1 MKKNQNLITWKIEYS
16 CDSDLF
22 EYIDS
27 YNKVFRFTY
36 NRLLENPK
44 MSTKELTS
52 VQKTMK
58 NLPDNVGSHVLN
70 SVIYDA
76 RALVQKS
83 EKPIIFGGKL
93 NFIKRCQ
100 HKINKDE
107 FLRNR
112 LLPFYSV
119 GEAVQKGNRL
129 FRILSG
135 TQILFQSDRNH
146 HYLLNLKHVGRN
158 RLKYIKDL
166 MLLQNTKGVAITY
179 KMDFNFIYITFDYN
193 LIRQNFYNIK
203 QNRVIAIDMN
213 PNNLGYSVI
222 DWKDSSN
229 YQLIESGTFS
239 IKPLNDYQNS
249 LRVSSNSV
257 ESRYIHNKR
266 RHEII
271 ELAKRL
277 FDICKHYKCEIFA
290 IEDLNFK
297 NKNNTK
303 SSRKFNKL
311 VNNQWLR
318 TLLVSQIRKLI
329 NSSSTTL
336 VEVQPQ
342 YSSFIGNLV
351 YRKEHLPDECL
362 ASIEIGR
369 RGFEFSTQYIFNR
382 RPHEKT
388 VIFPKMETVK
398 NQLSIS
404 LAEIG
409 IDVPELV
416 DWKNIY
422 SMVKK
427 SEKKYRFSISDAISS
442 HSDSLFSKFYKQR
455 YLNQYIFV

>member
-16 CDSDLF
+16 CESDLF

-27 YNKVFRFTY
+27 YNKVLRFTY
-36 NRLLENPK
+36 NRLLEKPK
-44 MSTKELTS
+44 ISTKELTAL
-52 VQKTMK
+52 QKTMK
-58 NLPDNVGSHVLN
+58 NLPNNVGSHILN

-76 RALVQKS
+76 KALAHKS
-83 EKPIIFGGKL
+83 DKPIIFGGKL
-93 NFIKRCQ
+93 NFLKRCQ
-100 HKINKDE
+100 HKIDKNTFLKNK
-107 FLRNR
+107 
-112 LLPFYSV
+112 LLPLYSV

-129 FRILSG
+129 FRLLPYN
-135 TQILFQSDRNH
+135 QVLFQPDRSH
-146 HYLLNLKHVGRN
+146 HYVLNLKNVGKN
-158 RLKYIKDL
+158 RLKDIKAL
-166 MLLQNTKGVAITY
+166 IELQNTKSMAITY
-179 KMDFNFIYITFDYN
+179 KLDFNFIYITFDYN
-193 LIRQNFYNIK
+193 TVKQNFYTVK

-222 DWKDSSN
+222 DWKDLSH

-239 IKPLNDYQNS
+239 IKTLNDYQNS

-257 ESRYIHNKR
+257 ESRYIYNKR

-297 NKNNTK
+297 NKNKTK

-351 YRKEHLPDECL
+351 YRKEYLPDECL

-369 RGFEFSTQYIFNR
+369 RGFEFSTQYLFNR

-388 VIFPKMETVK
+388 VVFPQVDAVK

-409 IDVPELV
+409 IDVPV
-416 DWKNIY
+416 ITNWKDLY
-422 SMVKK
+422 SVVKK
-427 SEKKYRFSISDAISS
+427 SEKKYRFSLSEAISA
-442 HSDSLFSKFYKQR
+442 HSDSLFSKFYRQR

>member
-1 MKKNQNLITWKIEYS
+1 MRKNQNLITWKIEYF

-27 YNKVFRFTY
+27 YNKVLRFTY

-44 MSTKELTS
+44 MSTKGLTS

-70 SVIYDA
+70 SAIYDA

-129 FRILSG
+129 FRILSS
-135 TQILFQSDRNH
+135 TQILFQPDRNH

-158 RLKYIKDL
+158 RLKYIKEL
-166 MLLQNTKGVAITY
+166 ISLQNTKGAAITY
-179 KMDFNFIYITFDYN
+179 KLDFNFIYIMFDYN
-193 LIRQNFYNIK
+193 LIQQNFYNIK

-222 DWKDSSN
+222 DWKDSSH

-239 IKPLNDYQNS
+239 IKSLNDYQNS

-297 NKNNTK
+297 NKNKTK
-303 SSRKFNKL
+303 SGKFNKL

-351 YRKEHLPDECL
+351 YRKEYLPDECL

-388 VIFPKMETVK
+388 VVFPQVDAVK

-409 IDVPELV
+409 IDVPV
-416 DWKNIY
+416 IANWKDLY
-422 SMVKK
+422 SVVKK
-427 SEKKYRFSISDAISS
+427 SEKKYRFSISEAILA